1 MPASDTDYLSAVKQ
15 GDTAKA
21 QEMANEAAKAAGYKT
36 KVGGFFVKN
45 ANESIGKLPAW
56 ADEIYKFGKLA
67 SENGRFETVKEYHRA
82 ASYGDAIDPKRGSV
96 TESALR
102 YWDGSDGTLANYI
115 FEQGLKGKE
124 IGPFVFAER
133 IGNAPER
140 GYSLNYRDQTGER
153 GVSVLG
159 LLDPSKGLVK
169 QNDGTFELFND
180 GERKFVGGF
189 LTPFKGSDGEPLLIG
204 IQFDGKRHQ
213 IKSAD
218 PITKDDSGNVIPLS
232 QRFKATSED
241 IRYMPGE
248 ATIYR
253 AGDKTETGVKAFSSW
268 SENKST
274 AEAYLDN
281 PGFGGAVLRS
291 EKVPLNSVLDA
302 DTTNRKGMERLARQ
316 LGFDAGTGDEW
327 FDNGW
332 KYPWEESKSVK
343 EALKKSG
350 FDAIRYPD
358 DFPEGAT
365 SIVPL
370 KDFAG
375 SENNRFMPSPDS
387 AMPGAYS
394 FPGGY
399 RALPGKAKGSL
410 RLYGPAGS
418 LIGIASSLDEAQ
430 RILRRKNK

>member
-1 MPASDTDYLSAVKQ
+1 MDLGIDSIQYPNKFEGA
-15 GDTAKA
+15 GD
-21 QEMANEAAKAAGYKT
+21 
-36 KVGGFFVKN
+36 
-45 ANESIGKLPAW
+45 SI
-56 ADEIYKFGKLA
+56 
-67 SENGRFETVKEYHRA
+67 V
-82 ASYGDAIDPKRGSV
+82 V
-96 TESALR
+96 
-102 YWDGSDGTLANYI
+102 
-115 FEQGLKGKE
+115 
-124 IGPFVFAER
+124 
-133 IGNAPER
+133 
-140 GYSLNYRDQTGER
+140 
-153 GVSVLG
+153 
-159 LLDPSKGLVK
+159 LDPS
-169 QNDGTFELFND
+169 
-180 GERKFVGGF
+180 
-189 LTPFKGSDGEPLLIG
+189 
-204 IQFDGKRHQ
+204 Q

-218 PITKDDSGNVIPLS
+218 PITKDNAGNVIPLS

-370 KDFAG
+370 KDFVG
-375 SENNRFMPSPDS
+375 SEKNRFMPSPDS